1 MNELKKVIK
10 RLVTIIFRVWY
21 KGKNMEVF
29 LIKKKDNQ
37 SVMSEML
44 EALRD
49 LNKLIQGPTSVK
61 DIYLKKEKAIC

>member
-1 MNELKKVIK
+1 
-10 RLVTIIFRVWY
+10 
-21 KGKNMEVF
+21 MEVF